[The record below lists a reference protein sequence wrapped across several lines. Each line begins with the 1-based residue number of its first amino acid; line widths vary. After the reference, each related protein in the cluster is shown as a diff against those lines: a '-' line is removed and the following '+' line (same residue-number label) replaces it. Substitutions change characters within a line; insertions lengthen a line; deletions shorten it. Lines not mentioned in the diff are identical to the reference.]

1 MPTFIVQGRY
11 TKDAIQ
17 GMMAKPE
24 DRGPEVAKLVEAF
37 GGKMHGYY
45 VTFGENDF
53 MIVCE
58 GPDEKSVAS
67 AVLVAAAG
75 GGVTDLKT
83 TVAITSA
90 EAKDVFAT
98 AGEGAKAFRSAG
110 S

>member
-37 GGKMHGYY
+37 GGKTHGYY

-53 MIVCE
+53 LIACE
-58 GPDEKSVAS
+58 GPDEKSC
-67 AVLVAAAG
+67 
-75 GGVTDLKT
+75 
-83 TVAITSA
+83 
-90 EAKDVFAT
+90 DV
-98 AGEGAKAFRSAG
+98 RSACCCCRRWWHG
-110 S
+110 FEDNDCDNVS